1 MVGGSHVLPP
11 KSMPTRGRIRKANQW
26 VEVGSFTVDIVTK
39 SVGRICK
46 SSGVFPHQRHALTTL
61 ADIKLMLKDLD
72 GQRDVARLSLIKSG
86 KVKLLD
92 AFLDYQKGHVQFIEA
107 HINDPFQKLFTQ
119 WVTQGGLSQA
129 TQRNR
134 LGVLKRLASLGLITP
149 KTPVREL
156 PEILRRM
163 RAKYHGEGKAEA
175 FNQARTHILVFLRHH
190 LGYDE
195 ESHLFRRI
203 TGILRI
209 KPTVKRKHHP
219 LRTVH
224 DLTDLLARINSSRG
238 PNEKP
243 EAPTNYQPWIL
254 FMTLTGIRPTEFNR
268 GLWERDKTTGHL
280 RIKGVKTANAS
291 RLVPHVVWL
300 SPVAR
305 SPHALHQRLDAL
317 DPPTPVRSRDFR
329 RTASIW
335 FEEAGIPRSRLSYY
349 LGHGTR
355 DMTSL
360 YQSRDPS
367 KAELDDDA
375 RAIKAWLET
384 QRQRPRATGDRIW
397 NPRADELVQELLN
410 GEVVKS

>member
-1 MVGGSHVLPP
+1 
-11 KSMPTRGRIRKANQW
+11 MPARGRIRKTEAW

-46 SSGVFPHQRHALTTL
+46 SSGVFPHQRNALTVL
-61 ADIKLMLKDLD
+61 ADIKLMVKDLD

-92 AFLDYQKGHVQFIEA
+92 AFTDYQKGRVQFIEA
-107 HINDPFQKLFTQ
+107 HINDPFKKLFEK
-119 WVTQGGLSQA
+119 WVQQGGLSAA

-134 LGVLKRLASLGLITP
+134 LGLVKRLESLGLIDT
-149 KTPVREL
+149 KTPVRDL
-156 PEILRRM
+156 PDVLRRM

-175 FNQARTHILVFLRHH
+175 FNQARTHVLVFLRNH

-195 ESHLFRRI
+195 ESHLFRRV

-224 DLTDLLARINSSRG
+224 DLTELLARINSTRG
-238 PNEKP
+238 SNDTPA
-243 EAPTNYQPWIL
+243 APTDYRPWIL
-254 FMTLTGIRPTEFNR
+254 FMVMTGIRPTEFNR
-268 GLWERDKTTGHL
+268 GLWERDKATGHL
-280 RIKGVKTANAS
+280 RITGVKTANAS

-300 SPVAR
+300 KPAER
-305 SPHALHQRLDAL
+305 SPHGLHQRLESL
-317 DPPTPVRSRDFR
+317 DPPTSVRARDFR

-349 LGHGTR
+349 MGHGTR
-355 DMTSL
+355 DMTAL
-360 YQSRDPS
+360 YQSREPS
-367 KAELDDDA
+367 KAELDEDA
-375 RAIKAWLET
+375 KALKQWLET
-384 QRQRPRATGDRIW
+384 QRQTPRALGERVW
-397 NPRADELVQELLN
+397 NPRADQLVEDLLATA
-410 GEVVKS
+410 